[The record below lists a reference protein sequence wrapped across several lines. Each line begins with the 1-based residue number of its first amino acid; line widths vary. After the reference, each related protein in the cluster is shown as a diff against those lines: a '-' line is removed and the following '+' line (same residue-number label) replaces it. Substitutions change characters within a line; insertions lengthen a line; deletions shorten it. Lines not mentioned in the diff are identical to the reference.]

1 MESMKNSYNKGL
13 RRRLISVVILP
24 IISLFWMIGWI
35 LSYVGSQKTLQI
47 DISKQQLIFQ
57 KIILKDKSEQEA
69 VQQEILA

>member
-1 MESMKNSYNKGL
+1 MEPMKNSYNKGL

-69 VQQEILA
+69 VQQ

>member
-1 MESMKNSYNKGL
+1 MKNSYNKGL

>member
-1 MESMKNSYNKGL
+1 MKNSYNKGL

-35 LSYVGSQKTLQI
+35 LSYDGSQKTLQI
-47 DISKQQLIFQ
+47 DISKQQLLFQ

>member
-1 MESMKNSYNKGL
+1 MKNSYNKGL
-13 RRRLISVVILP
+13 RRRLISVVILL
-24 IISLFWMIGWI
+24 IITLVGMIGWI
-35 LSYVGSQKTLQI
+35 LSYDGSQKTLQI

>member
-1 MESMKNSYNKGL
+1 MKNSYNNGL
-13 RRRLISVVILP
+13 GRRLISVVILP
-24 IISLFWMIGWI
+24 IITLVWMIGWI
-35 LSYVGSQKTLQI
+35 LSYDGSQKTLQI

>member
-1 MESMKNSYNKGL
+1 MKNSYNKGL
-13 RRRLISVVILP
+13 RRRLISVLILP
-24 IISLFWMIGWI
+24 IITLFWMIGWI
-35 LSYVGSQKTLQI
+35 LSYDGSQKTLQI

>member
-1 MESMKNSYNKGL
+1 MKNSYNKGL

-24 IISLFWMIGWI
+24 IITLVGMIGWI
-35 LSYVGSQKTLQI
+35 LSYDGSQKTLQI

>member
-1 MESMKNSYNKGL
+1 
-13 RRRLISVVILP
+13 
-24 IISLFWMIGWI
+24 MIGWI
-35 LSYVGSQKTLQI
+35 LFYVGSQKTLQI

>member
-1 MESMKNSYNKGL
+1 MKNSYNKGL

-24 IISLFWMIGWI
+24 IITLVWMIGWI
-35 LSYVGSQKTLQI
+35 LSYDGFQKTLQI

>member
-1 MESMKNSYNKGL
+1 MKNSYNKGL

-24 IISLFWMIGWI
+24 IITLVWMIGWI
-35 LSYVGSQKTLQI
+35 LSYDGSQKTLQI

>member
-1 MESMKNSYNKGL
+1 MKNSYNKGL

-24 IISLFWMIGWI
+24 ISTLFWMIGWI
-35 LSYVGSQKTLQI
+35 LSYDGSQKTLQI

>member
-1 MESMKNSYNKGL
+1 
-13 RRRLISVVILP
+13 
-24 IISLFWMIGWI
+24 MIGWI

>member
-1 MESMKNSYNKGL
+1 MKNSYNKGL
-13 RRRLISVVILP
+13 RRRLMSVVILP
-24 IISLFWMIGWI
+24 IITLVGMIGWI
-35 LSYVGSQKTLQI
+35 LSYDGSQKTLQI

>member
-1 MESMKNSYNKGL
+1 MEPMKNSYNKGL

>member
-1 MESMKNSYNKGL
+1 MKNSYNKGL
-13 RRRLISVVILP
+13 RRRLISIVILP
-24 IISLFWMIGWI
+24 IITLVWMIGWI
-35 LSYVGSQKTLQI
+35 LSYDGSQKTLQI

>member
-1 MESMKNSYNKGL
+1 MKNSYNKGL

-47 DISKQQLIFQ
+47 DISEQQLIFQ